1 MDCIPVRFSVITQ
14 NWFYVL
20 DHSTGLIGQFCKGF
34 LILLSEEIEATESW
48 QRLQTETNTKHD
60 SVQYRRSVLWS
71 SKTRLECHVLLY
83 LDDNSFLRNFPNYS
97 ILQSQSWNPHT
108 FVERIAGASKEF
120 VDPLIR
126 IRLLVYRCLMNSY
139 RHMPRLLVF
148 WISPCGPQTIYYT
161 IDGQPLLGNPDN
173 LYLNMRYRIK
183 GTR

>member
-1 MDCIPVRFSVITQ
+1 MKRSKQRRADSGFRLKRTLNMTRFSTGVVYSEVQKRDLNVTCSCISTITHSFVISRT
-14 NWFYVL
+14 
-20 DHSTGLIGQFCKGF
+20 
-34 LILLSEEIEATESW
+34 
-48 QRLQTETNTKHD
+48 
-60 SVQYRRSVLWS
+60 
-71 SKTRLECHVLLY
+71 
-83 LDDNSFLRNFPNYS
+83 S

-148 WISPCGPQTIYYT
+148 WISLYGPHTIYYT

-183 GTR
+183 STR

>member
-1 MDCIPVRFSVITQ
+1 M
-14 NWFYVL
+14 
-20 DHSTGLIGQFCKGF
+20 
-34 LILLSEEIEATESW
+34 
-48 QRLQTETNTKHD
+48 
-60 SVQYRRSVLWS
+60 
-71 SKTRLECHVLLY
+71 LLY

-148 WISPCGPQTIYYT
+148 WISPYGPHTIYYT

-183 GTR
+183 STRKGSVTSIYYSFSITWQMPIKKTGAWHLSENNPETWYPLAIRDVPY